1 MDEPRYEFDK
11 IEDKLIFEFD
21 SVSEEKTIKKLIEY
35 KLIVERISLYNLA
48 LLDVLSD
55 GTISDLSVSN
65 DKDMPLVLT
74 TVFQSIVYFFEKK
87 PEAKIYVEG
96 STIACTRL
104 YQMAIS
110 KYLYEL
116 EQKFN
121 ISGYIY
127 KRIATFEKGKNYDSF
142 IISLK

>member
-74 TVFQSIVYFFEKK
+74 TVFQSIVYFYLKK

-96 STIACTRL
+96 STIARTRL

-121 ISGYIY
+121 ISGYIN